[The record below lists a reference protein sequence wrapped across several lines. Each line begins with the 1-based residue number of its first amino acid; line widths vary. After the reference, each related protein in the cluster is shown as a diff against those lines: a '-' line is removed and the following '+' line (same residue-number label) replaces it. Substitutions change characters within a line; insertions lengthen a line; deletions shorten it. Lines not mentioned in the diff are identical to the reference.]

1 MGSFDAAC
9 PRIHEHARRRC
20 GAFRS
25 SRGWLDFQDGAVGF
39 VGEEID
45 QAVWALPDISNAL
58 VQLRQHGLPLQLPHL
73 VVEHHPLHAAGSS
86 RSAALHAAETP
97 AKDKVKVLYH
107 VDGKDLEVAKYAM
120 ALINKHIDA
129 EGGPDKIDV
138 ELVVHG
144 PALELFDKDKMDP
157 ELKKRFEQIVE
168 KGVHAEMC
176 QVSMKMYNKTLDN
189 LVKGFVATLH
199 PVAVKRIAD
208 LQKEGYIYIKP

>member
-1 MGSFDAAC
+1 MFTMSIKRRLSVSALAVAA
-9 PRIHEHARRRC
+9 
-20 GAFRS
+20 
-25 SRGWLDFQDGAVGF
+25 L
-39 VGEEID
+39 
-45 QAVWALPDISNAL
+45 LM
-58 VQLRQHGLPLQLPHL
+58 LPLGS
-73 VVEHHPLHAAGSS
+73 PLY
-86 RSAALHAAETP
+86 AAETP

-120 ALINKHIDA
+120 ALISKHIDA

-157 ELKKRFEQIVE
+157 ELKKRFEQIVD

-176 QVSMKMYNKTLDN
+176 QVSMKLYNKTLDN
-189 LVKGFVATLH
+189 LAKGFVATLH

>member
-1 MGSFDAAC
+1 MFTMSLMRVLEVSALSVAA
-9 PRIHEHARRRC
+9 PHT
-20 GAFRS
+20 
-25 SRGWLDFQDGAVGF
+25 
-39 VGEEID
+39 
-45 QAVWALPDISNAL
+45 
-58 VQLRQHGLPLQLPHL
+58 LPLNS
-73 VVEHHPLHAAGSS
+73 PL
-86 RSAALHAAETP
+86 RAAETG
-97 AKDKVKVLYH
+97 AKDKVKVLH
-107 VDGKDLEVAKYAM
+107 HGDGKDLEVAKYAM

-157 ELKKRFEQIVE
+157 ELKKRFEQIVD

-176 QVSMKMYNKTLDN
+176 QVSMKLYNKTLDN

-208 LQKEGYIYIKP
+208 LQREGYIYIKP

>member
-1 MGSFDAAC
+1 MFTMSIKGRLVVS
-9 PRIHEHARRRC
+9 
-20 GAFRS
+20 
-25 SRGWLDFQDGAVGF
+25 
-39 VGEEID
+39 
-45 QAVWALPDISNAL
+45 ALTVVAL
-58 VQLRQHGLPLQLPHL
+58 LMLPLSS
-73 VVEHHPLHAAGSS
+73 PLN
-86 RSAALHAAETP
+86 AAEPP

-157 ELKKRFEQIVE
+157 ELKKRFEQIVD

-176 QVSMKMYNKTLDN
+176 QVSMKLYNKTLDN